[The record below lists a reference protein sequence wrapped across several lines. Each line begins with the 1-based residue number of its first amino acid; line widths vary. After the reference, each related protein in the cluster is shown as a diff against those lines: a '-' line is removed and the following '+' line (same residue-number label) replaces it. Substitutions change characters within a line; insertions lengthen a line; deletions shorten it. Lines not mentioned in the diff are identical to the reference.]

1 MNKKKS
7 IIASA
12 IRKKNIIALSACLC
26 FITEASALSFG
37 SPNTSSKRGD
47 SLKAEIE
54 IFNVTQEEQL
64 DLKFSTGSLQIYKAL
79 NIEQPRSNGEPL
91 DLTIELYV
99 SEKGKQIL
107 KVTSAMPLT
116 SDYIDVVVEVT
127 WKTGRLLR
135 DIGISIDAEDAPA
148 FIVTPLLP
156 IEDVNEKI
164 VSTNGD
170 TASEL
175 AMRYITKDIS
185 LDQMLLALLKGNP
198 AAFINN
204 NVNLLKTNALLT
216 MPSSKQSL
224 STSKSDAHQIIN
236 NQNIMFN
243 NYKAELAKRST
254 SDIIEKTSNGHSEK
268 LSTHIATSSKTP
280 PKNSLTL
287 TTPKTSGITLDNQ
300 ARELAKQAE
309 EISRNITALHKITS
323 ELKSTES
330 AIGIAAINTSELV
343 NKNEI
348 FIIKFKYFILTVI
361 GILLIL
367 MGLRISSRQKTP
379 INKH

>member
-1 MNKKKS
+1 MNKKRS

-12 IRKKNIIALSACLC
+12 TRKKNLIALSACLC
-26 FITEASALSFG
+26 FIAEASALSFG

-54 IFNVTQEEQL
+54 IFNLTEEEQL

-91 DLTIELYV
+91 DLTIDLHLT
-99 SEKGKQIL
+99 EKGKQIL
-107 KVTSAMPLT
+107 RITSAMPLT
-116 SDYIDVVVEVT
+116 SDYIDVVIEVT

-135 DIGISIDAEDAPA
+135 DIGISIDAEDTPA
-148 FIVTPLLP
+148 FITMPLLP

-164 VSTNGD
+164 VSTSGD

-175 AMRYITKDIS
+175 AMRYIKKDIS
-185 LDQMLLALLKGNP
+185 LDQMLLALLRGNP

-204 NVNLLKTNALLT
+204 NVNLLKTDALLI
-216 MPSSKQSL
+216 MPSSEQSL
-224 STSKSDAHQIIN
+224 SVSKSVAHEIIYK
-236 NQNIMFN
+236 QNTIFD
-243 NYKAELAKRST
+243 NYRAELARRATADTIAKP
-254 SDIIEKTSNGHSEK
+254 SNEHSER
-268 LSTHIATSSKTP
+268 LSTHIAKSSKIS

-330 AIGIAAINTSELV
+330 AIGITAMSTSSSVNTNEISIMKFKNFIFAAIS
-343 NKNEI
+343 
-348 FIIKFKYFILTVI
+348 
-361 GILLIL
+361 ILLIL
-367 MGLRISSRQKTP
+367 IGLRISSRRK
-379 INKH
+379 KSY